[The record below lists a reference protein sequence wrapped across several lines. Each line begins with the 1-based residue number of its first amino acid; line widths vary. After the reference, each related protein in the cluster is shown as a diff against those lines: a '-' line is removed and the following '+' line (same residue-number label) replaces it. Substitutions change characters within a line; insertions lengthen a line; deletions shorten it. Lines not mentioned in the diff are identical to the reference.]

1 MYSYPAGNNSQFS
14 WRKASF
20 CAANQ
25 CVEVA
30 VWRGMLIVRGAE
42 KSSGPM
48 LSYTTRQWQAFIHEI
63 KAGRFD
69 SIS

>member
-1 MYSYPAGNNSQFS
+1 MSSYVADNNSQVA

-20 CAANQ
+20 CAASQ

-30 VWRGMLIVRGAE
+30 VWRGMLVVRGAE
-42 KSSGPM
+42 KSNGPM